1 MQAHELPPPAQMLLL
16 LGGFRVSQA
25 LYAAAA
31 LGVADQLMA
40 GPAAAEVLA
49 ERTGAHPP
57 SLRRLLRTLAGV
69 GAFTEPEPGVFALT
83 PLGRTL
89 ASGQPGSMRDVVIM
103 FMETHYAPFGDL
115 LGTIRTG
122 QPAAE
127 RFYGQPFFAWLSQ
140 HPEQASRFT
149 AAMASLTGGFKGAA
163 IAALPLDGTGTI
175 IDVGGA
181 DGTMLAAILAAHP
194 HMHGVLFDLPHV
206 IASAPG
212 VLAGHGV
219 GDRAECV
226 AGDFLE
232 AVPPGG
238 DAYLASCVLHD
249 WPEQQVRQILANI
262 VTAGGSGSR
271 LLLIEFVVPPGDA
284 PHLAKISDLNMLAMV
299 GGQERTEAEWREILA
314 DAGYAGI
321 AIRPTGTPF
330 SVIEATVR

>member
-1 MQAHELPPPAQMLLL
+1 MQAHELPPPAQMILL

-31 LGVADQLMA
+31 LGVADHLVA

-69 GAFTEPEPGVFALT
+69 GVFTEPEPGVFALT

-194 HMHGVLFDLPHV
+194 HMHGDF
-206 IASAPG
+206 SRRWSSR
-212 VLAGHGV
+212 AG
-219 GDRAECV
+219 AM
-226 AGDFLE
+226 LE
-232 AVPPGG
+232 AGRQGRHRRRYACCLALLHQAPPPRGTRLSTWSVSLPLPFPNSTSVP
-238 DAYLASCVLHD
+238 S
-249 WPEQQVRQILANI
+249 
-262 VTAGGSGSR
+262 
-271 LLLIEFVVPPGDA
+271 PP
-284 PHLAKISDLNMLAMV
+284 ML
-299 GGQERTEAEWREILA
+299 R
-314 DAGYAGI
+314 
-321 AIRPTGTPF
+321 
-330 SVIEATVR
+330 